1 MNVQRVLTYTEV
13 QECTESKNYTEV
25 QEYTESINMYK
36 STRIYRG

>member
-1 MNVQRVLTYTEV
+1 MYREFKHIQKYKNMQRELT
-13 QECTESKNYTEV
+13 CTEV